1 MKRRIAALLLLCMF
15 GMLLLTGC
23 GGTELAEGFD
33 EDTIKETGE
42 QIIREVHV
50 NNGVTEVLPKY
61 MREDYL
67 EEYPME
73 NMQEQVLELLVG
85 DGNFMA
91 FTQETVIGKKS
102 PEGDEDRA
110 VLAVTATYEKDEIL
124 FTMTFDKDM
133 KLVGFYA
140 K

>member
-1 MKRRIAALLLLCMF
+1 MTALALLCVVTLMLLC
-15 GMLLLTGC
+15 GC
-23 GGTELAEGFD
+23 AGTELADGYD
-33 EDTIKETGE
+33 EDTIIETAE

-50 NNGVTEVLPKY
+50 DNGITNVLKTY

-73 NMQEQVLELLVG
+73 SMQEQVLELLVG
-85 DGNFMA
+85 DGEFMA
-91 FTQETVIGKKS
+91 FTQETVIGKES
-102 PEGDEDRA
+102 PDGDEDWA
-110 VLAVTATYEKDEIL
+110 VVEITATYEKDEIL

>member
-1 MKRRIAALLLLCMF
+1 MKRRIAVLLLLCVF
-15 GMLLLTGC
+15 GMLLFSGC
-23 GGTELAEGFD
+23 GGTKLAEGFD
-33 EDTIKETGE
+33 EDKIIETGE

-50 NNGVTEVLPKY
+50 DNGITEVLPKY

-85 DGNFMA
+85 DGKFMA

-102 PEGDEDRA
+102 PEGDEDWA

-124 FTMTFDKDM
+124 FTLTFDKDM